1 MESTSLSGLIMRY
14 ESAVPFYSMY
24 VGVLSQLEMEL
35 FKGTYISQDRYDI
48 RVDVTSTDSQHF

>member
-48 RVDVTSTDSQHF
+48 YLVKCMSL